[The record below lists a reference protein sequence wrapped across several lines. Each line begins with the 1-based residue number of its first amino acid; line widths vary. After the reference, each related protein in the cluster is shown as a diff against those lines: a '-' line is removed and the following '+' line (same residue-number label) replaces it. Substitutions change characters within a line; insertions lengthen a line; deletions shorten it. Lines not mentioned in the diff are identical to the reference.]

1 MKGFSD
7 PVENDYRHKK
17 TTHRFDRRLVESVGV
32 STADVIRLPNS
43 AGFGIRGD
51 LIHRGWMV
59 DLVVGGATFPVFVE
73 HTERSSVPY
82 SVVPVL

>member
-7 PVENDYRHKK
+7 PVDTDSWHKK

-43 AGFGIRGD
+43 AGFGIRDDVAYCHRTGD
-51 LIHRGWMV
+51 L
-59 DLVVGGATFPVFVE
+59 LV
-73 HTERSSVPY
+73 S
-82 SVVPVL
+82 